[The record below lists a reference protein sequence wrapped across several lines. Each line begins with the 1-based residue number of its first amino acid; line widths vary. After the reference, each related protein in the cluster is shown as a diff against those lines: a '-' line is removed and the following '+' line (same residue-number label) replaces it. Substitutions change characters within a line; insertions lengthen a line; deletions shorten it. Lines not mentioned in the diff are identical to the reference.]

1 DRLHGRKHPA
11 TTHLAPCENRAGR
24 GAPPV
29 HSLLDRCTVRTLL
42 LVFGLLPLV
51 GPSLAEAASRPET
64 TYVCQGAKQ
73 RRGSGARESATAVA
87 VADRLGAQ
95 RVELGRPAGLCPA
108 PPGAG
113 HPLPAALPCLR
124 PGPPAPARAGAGEP
138 VEPVPGFGRPGLR
151 VDTLDAFC
159 VPSWIRSGA
168 GGAAPDTP
176 PSGASRACYGVHGPR
191 PKGPRPRVA
200 VRDASGERLL
210 AVGRPTRL
218 CTPADGSTEAD
229 LVCFATRLA
238 RTRPLRQPPVT
249 RATMSV
255 GNVYGSGVLS
265 LGGARELCVAVV
277 GTLANPPSTTS
288 TTSTST
294 TTSTTAPPT
303 TTPTTA
309 STTTTASTP
318 TSTSTTAPEPPATS
332 TTSTTSTT
340 LPSAG
345 SPVAIR
351 VVPAVLTVVAGERP
365 QFTA

>member
-1 DRLHGRKHPA
+1 DG
-11 TTHLAPCENRAGR
+11 
-24 GAPPV
+24 
-29 HSLLDRCTVRTLL
+29 
-42 LVFGLLPLV
+42 
-51 GPSLAEAASRPET
+51 
-64 TYVCQGAKQ
+64 
-73 RRGSGARESATAVA
+73 
-87 VADRLGAQ
+87 
-95 RVELGRPAGLCPA
+95 
-108 PPGAG
+108 
-113 HPLPAALPCLR
+113 
-124 PGPPAPARAGAGEP
+124 
-138 VEPVPGFGRPGLR
+138 
-151 VDTLDAFC
+151 FC
-159 VPSWIRSGA
+159 VPSWIRSGT
-168 GGAAPDTP
+168 GGAAPDAP
-176 PSGASRACYGVHGPR
+176 PTGATRSCYGVHGPH

-288 TTSTST
+288 TTSP
-294 TTSTTAPPT
+294 PPT
-303 TTPTTA
+303 PPTPA

-365 QFTA
+365 QFTALASDAAGG

>member
-1 DRLHGRKHPA
+1 
-11 TTHLAPCENRAGR
+11 
-24 GAPPV
+24 
-29 HSLLDRCTVRTLL
+29 
-42 LVFGLLPLV
+42 
-51 GPSLAEAASRPET
+51 
-64 TYVCQGAKQ
+64 
-73 RRGSGARESATAVA
+73 
-87 VADRLGAQ
+87 
-95 RVELGRPAGLCPA
+95 
-108 PPGAG
+108 
-113 HPLPAALPCLR
+113 
-124 PGPPAPARAGAGEP
+124 AGET
-138 VEPVPGFGRPGLR
+138 VDAVTRFGRLRLR

-159 VPSWIRSGA
+159 VPSWIRSGT

-210 AVGRPTRL
+210 AVGRLTRCL
-218 CTPADGSTEAD
+218 STPADGSAGAARWG
-229 LVCFATRLA
+229 LATRLA
-238 RTRPLRQPPVT
+238 RSRPLRQPPVT

-309 STTTTASTP
+309 STTPTASTP
-318 TSTSTTAPEPPATS
+318 TSTRTPAP
-332 TTSTTSTT
+332 
-340 LPSAG
+340 
-345 SPVAIR
+345 
-351 VVPAVLTVVAGERP
+351 
-365 QFTA
+365 